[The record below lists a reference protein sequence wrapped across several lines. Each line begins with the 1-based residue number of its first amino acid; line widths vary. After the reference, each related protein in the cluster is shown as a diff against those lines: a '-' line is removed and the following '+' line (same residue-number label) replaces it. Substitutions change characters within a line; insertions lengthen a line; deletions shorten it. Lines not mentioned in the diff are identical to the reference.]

1 MFKTACWTRDTYDK
15 GTVMKTHQNGFSLIE
30 LFTTL
35 SISTLLLTIGA
46 PAYTRAGLS
55 FVKYVNQRKSLT

>member
-1 MFKTACWTRDTYDK
+1 
-15 GTVMKTHQNGFSLIE
+15 MKTHQNGFSLIE

-46 PAYTRAGLS
+46 PSYTDITDHFRADS
-55 FVKYVNQRKSLT
+55 